1 MTRAWRGERLAHA
14 FGHGRRATV
23 KVRSQRDTDGG
34 VPLWVTDQE
43 VEMNARTG
51 GIGII
56 GVIVIVVVVLL
67 VLGVISL

>member
-1 MTRAWRGERLAHA
+1 MTLSWRGERLTHA

-23 KVRSQRDTDGG
+23 TVRSQRDTDGG
-34 VPLWVTDQE
+34 VVWVTDQE